1 MNTHW
6 FLLGSVA
13 MGLGQLVDAQLLRR
27 AQGRIGLTTLC
38 FSLAE
43 WIWAALALLAW
54 QEADSPVPGWLPGLF
69 IAYVAGFA
77 LHAARS
83 AKPDEPALRA
93 LTPRE
98 IQAGALFGA
107 LYLGLS
113 VLLLLQ
119 GGEPAAL
126 NP

>member
-13 MGLGQLVDAQLLRR
+13 MGLGQWVDAQLLWR

-69 IAYVAGFA
+69 IAYVVGFA
-77 LHAARS
+77 LHGARR
-83 AKPDEPALRA
+83 AKPEEPALRELA
-93 LTPRE
+93 PRE

-113 VLLLLQ
+113 LLLVLS
-119 GGEPAAL
+119 GGPPAL